1 MTFGATATLN
11 GNLFSGWIL
20 SFKKTKRGQTNSSV
34 GRGRQAE
41 SYRGSDGYWGCLVY
55 RKSQREAQ
63 KEGPTAAVGLGVVLQ
78 EVLRRCILTREQGG
92 QSSPL
97 NNQQTKGKWGYPET
111 HPLLPSPGTPS
122 PSKRASPIYLTPWAC
137 SDLQFHQSSLPGPH
151 DLRSSQGLVSLAT
164 PAQWP

>member
-1 MTFGATATLN
+1 MSLERANLSLINLLQVSAHLHLTSFLGFLLVLALYPLFGTIVTLS

-20 SFKKTKRGQTNSSV
+20 SFKKTKRGQTNRSV

-78 EVLRRCILTREQGG
+78 EVLRRCILTGEQRGTE
-92 QSSPL
+92 QS
-97 NNQQTKGKWGYPET
+97 PE
-111 HPLLPSPGTPS
+111 
-122 PSKRASPIYLTPWAC
+122 
-137 SDLQFHQSSLPGPH
+137 Q
-151 DLRSSQGLVSLAT
+151 
-164 PAQWP
+164 PAN